1 MCGVSFKFCVSVI
14 SMWYNLQRR
23 FAGGAMRYADMHVY
37 HTSDFPIKQG
47 SVISEV
53 SLLFK
58 KTNTYSAYFNVD
70 TSGLHHRVNDMAP
83 CLPCMGKQRY
93 VYDRKRAVRRTSML
107 NSEDLTGPLQGL
119 RGP

>member
-1 MCGVSFKFCVSVI
+1 
-14 SMWYNLQRR
+14 
-23 FAGGAMRYADMHVY
+23 MHVY
-37 HTSDFPIKQG
+37 HTSDFPIKKG

-53 SLLFK
+53 SE

-83 CLPCMGKQRY
+83 CLPCMRKQRY
-93 VYDRKRAVRRTSML
+93 VYDQKRAVQRTSML
-107 NSEDLTGPLQGL
+107 NSEDLTGPLQGH

>member
-37 HTSDFPIKQG
+37 HTSDFPIKQC

-53 SLLFK
+53 LLFFLFK
-58 KTNTYSAYFNVD
+58 KNKYSAYFKVD
-70 TSGLHHRVNDMAP
+70 TSGLHHRVTDMAP
-83 CLPCMGKQRY
+83 CLPCIGKQRY
-93 VYDRKRAVRRTSML
+93 VYCQKGQYDTH
-107 NSEDLTGPLQGL
+107 QC
-119 RGP
+119 